1 MATQLDILSKVMISL
16 KEDRTVVMDNIMAL
30 LINRDRET
38 NLVSKLKSEMSELY
52 RINGVMQENEFF
64 MIQIAQ
70 SMPKPEE
77 PKEQPKEQPEETV
90 DDLGVS
96 SDGDVGKKDPSDK

>member
-30 LINRDRET
+30 LSNRDRET
-38 NLVSKLKSEMSELY
+38 NLISKLKSEMSELS
-52 RINGVMQENEFF
+52 RINGVMQENEHF

-70 SMPKPEE
+70 SMTSKEPE
-77 PKEQPKEQPEETV
+77 Q
-90 DDLGVS
+90 DNGIG
-96 SDGDVGKKDPSDK
+96 SDGETDVKDPSDK

>member
-30 LINRDRET
+30 LSNRDRET
-38 NLVSKLKSEMSELY
+38 NLVSKLKGEMSELS
-52 RINGVMQENEFF
+52 RINGVMQENEHF

-70 SMPKPEE
+70 SMTSKEPE
-77 PKEQPKEQPEETV
+77 Q
-90 DDLGVS
+90 DNSIG
-96 SDGDVGKKDPSDK
+96 SDGETGVKDPSDK

>member
-30 LINRDRET
+30 LSNRDREA

-70 SMPKPEE
+70 SMPQP
-77 PKEQPKEQPEETV
+77 EQPKEQSEETV
-90 DDLGVS
+90 DDLG

>member
-30 LINRDRET
+30 LSNRDKET
-38 NLVSKLKSEMSELY
+38 NLVSKLKSEMSELS
-52 RINGVMQENEFF
+52 RINGVMQENEHF

-70 SMPKPEE
+70 SMTSKE
-77 PKEQPKEQPEETV
+77 PAQ
-90 DDLGVS
+90 DNSIG
-96 SDGDVGKKDPSDK
+96 SDGETGIKDPSDK